1 MLFALGMNCI
11 LCRIFVAFLI
21 LLCFVSC
28 KRAVVT
34 IPTTLR
40 TSVFSVHG
48 INYEVTVLTTIEST
62 MEGEGIYD
70 YSSDHLEFEEK
81 HGDLIVNG
89 KQFGR
94 VKAGDTVKIDPNGA
108 VLINGTLQT
117 PK

>member
-1 MLFALGMNCI
+1 
-11 LCRIFVAFLI
+11 
-21 LLCFVSC
+21 
-28 KRAVVT
+28 
-34 IPTTLR
+34 
-40 TSVFSVHG
+40 
-48 INYEVTVLTTIEST
+48 